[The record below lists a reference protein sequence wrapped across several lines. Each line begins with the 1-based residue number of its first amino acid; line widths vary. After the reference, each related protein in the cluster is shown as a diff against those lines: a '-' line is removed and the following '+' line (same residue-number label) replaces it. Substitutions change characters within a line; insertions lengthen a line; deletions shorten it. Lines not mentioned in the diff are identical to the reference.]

1 MQLRHKTFLI
11 TGASSGI
18 GRACAEALANEGARL
33 ILTARRRDALEA
45 VAANIGGADVVPGDL
60 MIPAS
65 VSALCD
71 QISAN
76 YDRIDGIIHSAGVG
90 MYVPSYE
97 SDPQNVR
104 RLMEL
109 NFLAPVEITRRLL
122 PKLPESGAIITI
134 SSVGGKISLPWLN
147 LYSASKYALNAFSDG
162 LRMELAERKIQ
173 VLNVCP
179 CYVDTP
185 FQQNVLQG
193 QVPKN
198 LVGNKK
204 FTVSAEQCAQAILDG
219 IRKKKRTIVV
229 PKIAWLFVVL
239 ARLFPATVHAR
250 MAKYKPR
257 RAE

>member
-109 NFLAPVEITRRLL
+109 NFLAPVEITRR
-122 PKLPESGAIITI
+122 P
-134 SSVGGKISLPWLN
+134 
-147 LYSASKYALNAFSDG
+147 
-162 LRMELAERKIQ
+162 LAEATREWRNHNDQ
-173 VLNVCP
+173 LRRR
-179 CYVDTP
+179 
-185 FQQNVLQG
+185 QN
-193 QVPKN
+193 
-198 LVGNKK
+198 
-204 FTVSAEQCAQAILDG
+204 FAA
-219 IRKKKRTIVV
+219 
-229 PKIAWLFVVL
+229 L
-239 ARLFPATVHAR
+239 A
-250 MAKYKPR
+250 
-257 RAE
+257 

>member
-1 MQLRHKTFLI
+1 
-11 TGASSGI
+11 
-18 GRACAEALANEGARL
+18 
-33 ILTARRRDALEA
+33 
-45 VAANIGGADVVPGDL
+45 
-60 MIPAS
+60 
-65 VSALCD
+65 
-71 QISAN
+71 
-76 YDRIDGIIHSAGVG
+76 
-90 MYVPSYE
+90 
-97 SDPQNVR
+97 
-104 RLMEL
+104 
-109 NFLAPVEITRRLL
+109 
-122 PKLPESGAIITI
+122 
-134 SSVGGKISLPWLN
+134 
-147 LYSASKYALNAFSDG
+147 
-162 LRMELAERKIQ
+162 MELAERKIQ